1 MGIIL
6 SKIELPK
13 EITVSKVLSIILGG
27 GKGTRL
33 YPLTKERSKP
43 AVPFGG
49 KHRIVD
55 IPISNCINSGFMQIY
70 ILTQFN
76 SASLHMHVARA
87 YNFDTFSGGFVEIL
101 AAEQTFEHS
110 GWYEGTADAVRKN
123 FIHFKTQKPTHYI
136 ILSGDQLYRM
146 DLASF
151 LKEHEESGADITIAC
166 TAVNRADASGFGIL
180 KTDKSGR
187 ITEFMEK
194 PGSTKNIDDWIIPD
208 EARTAAATN
217 GRDYLA
223 SMGIYIFNAAA
234 MEDSLNN
241 TLTDFGKEVI
251 PEAIKKY
258 NVSAYVY
265 DGYWEDIGTIKSFY
279 DATLDLTSITPKFNF
294 YDEDNPIYT
303 HNRNLPSSK
312 INMATLD
319 QVNTSEGCVI
329 TNATV
334 KRSVIGIRT
343 TIESGAYLEGVICMG
358 ADWYETDTEKDDNR
372 KKSIPDIGIGERTVI
387 RRAIIDKNARIGKD
401 VSIGMGK
408 VPEDGDYGYYHVVDG
423 IYVITKN
430 ACVPDGTII

>member
-1 MGIIL
+1 M
-6 SKIELPK
+6 SR
-13 EITVSKVLSIILGG
+13 VLSIILGG

-55 IPISNCINSGFMQIY
+55 IPISNCINSGFNQIY

-76 SASLHMHVARA
+76 SASLHMHIARA

-123 FIHFKTQKPTHYI
+123 FLHFKTQKPTHYI

-146 DLASF
+146 DLAEF
-151 LKEHEESGADITIAC
+151 LKKHEESGAEITIAC
-166 TAVNRADASGFGIL
+166 TAVTREDASGFGIL
-180 KTDKSGR
+180 KTNKTGH
-187 ITEFMEK
+187 ITDFMEK
-194 PGSTKNIDDWIIPD
+194 PGATKNIDDWIIPA
-208 EARTAAATN
+208 EARTPSATN
-217 GRDYLA
+217 GRDFLA
-223 SMGIYIFNAAA
+223 SMGIYIFNAHA
-234 MEDSLNN
+234 MEESLNN
-241 TLTDFGKEVI
+241 EFTDFGKEVI
-251 PEAIKKY
+251 PATLKNY
-258 NVSAYVY
+258 NVAAYVY
-265 DGYWEDIGTIKSFY
+265 DGYWEDIGTIRNFY
-279 DATLDLTSITPKFNF
+279 DATLDLTSIKPKFNF

-312 INMATLD
+312 VNMATLD

-329 TNATV
+329 TNATI
-334 KRSVIGIRT
+334 KRSVIGIRSI
-343 TIESGAYLEGVICMG
+343 IESDAYLEGVICMG
-358 ADWYETDTEKDDNR
+358 ADNYETDIERDDNR
-372 KKSIPDIGIGERTVI
+372 KKGIPDIGIGQKTVI
-387 RRAIIDKNARIGKD
+387 RRAIIDKNARIGRD

-408 VPEDGDYGYYHVVDG
+408 TPPDGDYGWYHVVDG

-430 ACVPDGTII
+430 ACVPNGTVI